1 MGRERRGFCP
11 HRARRLFYDLRNP
24 TEYYSPLPGGVSGH
38 RDAPRAAGSA
48 RPAPPVAHFQRSAPP
63 PRARRRGLEPPAR
76 LSQDIHIRPTSGE
89 LAALRD
95 SIQSGAYR
103 PDAREIATR
112 MLLLGE
118 V

>member
-1 MGRERRGFCP
+1 MIYGIQ
-11 HRARRLFYDLRNP
+11 RNTP
-24 TEYYSPLPGGVSGH
+24 PPLPGGVSGH

-48 RPAPPVAHFQRSAPP
+48 RTAQPFDQFQLSAQPTGDG
-63 PRARRRGLEPPAR
+63 RRVLETAAR